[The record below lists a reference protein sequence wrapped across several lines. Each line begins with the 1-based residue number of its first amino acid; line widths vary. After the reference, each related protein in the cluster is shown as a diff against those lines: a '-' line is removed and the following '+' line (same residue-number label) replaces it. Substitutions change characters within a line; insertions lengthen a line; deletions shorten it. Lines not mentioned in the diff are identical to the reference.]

1 MKLTYLQFISL
12 GQLYYNEG
20 GDNIVE
26 CWSEEDFNE
35 YVEMFGDMTDLRAL
49 DMIKMYDT
57 KRKEI
62 LAEAGY
68 YDEPAD
74 EEEDADE
81 DICEWDFYDDQD
93 SWEDHDEWDDLWNA
107 RARSVGA
114 I

>member
-35 YVEMFGDMTDLRAL
+35 YVEMFGDMTDLIAL
-49 DMIKMYDT
+49 DLIKMYDT

-62 LAEAGY
+62 LAEA
-68 YDEPAD
+68 DEPAD
-74 EEEDADE
+74 DEEENADDE

-93 SWEDHDEWDDLWNA
+93 NWEDHDEWDDLWNA

>member
-35 YVEMFGDMTDLRAL
+35 YVEMFGDMTDLIAL
-49 DMIKMYDT
+49 DLIKMYDT

-62 LAEAGY
+62 LAEA
-68 YDEPAD
+68 DEPAD
-74 EEEDADE
+74 EEEEDADE
-81 DICEWDFYDDQD
+81 DICEWDFDQD
-93 SWEDHDEWDDLWNA
+93 NWEDHDEWDDLWNA

>member
-20 GDNIVE
+20 GDHIVE

-62 LAEAGY
+62 LAEA
-68 YDEPAD
+68 DEPAD

-81 DICEWDFYDDQD
+81 DICEWDFYDDHD
-93 SWEDHDEWDDLWNA
+93 EWEDHDEWDDLWNA